1 MNKIELQKHTLK
13 QLKEIAKE
21 KLGKGYSKFKKTDL
35 INKLCDIACCHGQDD
50 PLCSKCEEPPLK
62 EVKKEIKIEPLKE
75 VKIEVKIEPLKEV
88 KKVKR
93 EPVKKNSYSSNRW
106 IKHLKSFR
114 KTNPNIKGLS
124 NQILEA
130 KKIYILNRK

>member
-35 INKLCDIACCHGQDD
+35 INKLCDIACCHGSDS

-62 EVKKEIKIEPLKE
+62 EVKKE
-75 VKIEVKIEPLKEV
+75 VKIEPLKEI

>member
-62 EVKKEIKIEPLKE
+62 EVKKE
-75 VKIEVKIEPLKEV
+75 VKIEPLKEV

-124 NQILEA
+124 NHLC
-130 KKIYILNRK
+130 YMLT